1 MLVFIEKVAGSLLI
15 RSTGRRADPQRSEAN
30 AG

>member
-15 RSTGRRADPQRSEAN
+15 RSTGRTADPQKNEAD